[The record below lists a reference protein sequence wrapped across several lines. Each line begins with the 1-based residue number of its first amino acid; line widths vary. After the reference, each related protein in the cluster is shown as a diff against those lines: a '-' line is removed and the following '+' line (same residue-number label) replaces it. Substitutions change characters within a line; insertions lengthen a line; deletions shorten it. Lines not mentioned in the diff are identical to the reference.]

1 MSAVCGARDEPLSGR
16 HHPTEEKGRERIP
29 DIYWSFTQNITRI
42 KTALYNPSP
51 VILFF

>member
-16 HHPTEEKGRERIP
+16 HHPTEEKGRERMP
-29 DIYWSFTQNITRI
+29 DLYWLITLNKMRI
-42 KTALYNPSP
+42 KTALCNSP

>member
-29 DIYWSFTQNITRI
+29 EILTLHTKQNKNKET
-42 KTALYNPSP
+42 
-51 VILFF
+51 FF